1 MTVDNGQPNLGK
13 AAPAQTTARIQRTG
27 RKFDQV
33 LEGARKLFMSKGF
46 ERTSVDDIARE
57 AAVSK
62 ATLYSYFPDK
72 RLLFSEVVR
81 TECQRQ
87 SDLAAEPLP
96 PGCAPRAVLYSI
108 ARQVMASYTS
118 EISQQM
124 FRVCVAEA
132 ERFPELGE
140 LFYQSGPMAIRAEVR
155 SYLKEATAAGALRVD
170 DFDMASDQFVELC
183 KADLLLR
190 SVFLNER
197 NFPEED
203 FDRVARAAV
212 DLFLARFGREGAAGS

>member
-1 MTVDNGQPNLGK
+1 MSAETGQLKLDKPS
-13 AAPAQTTARIQRTG
+13 AAIQRTG

-57 AAVSK
+57 ASVSK

-87 SDLAAEPLP
+87 SDLAGDPLP
-96 PGCAPRAVLYSI
+96 PGCAPEKVLYSI
-108 ARQVMASYTS
+108 ARQVMGSYTS

-132 ERFPELGE
+132 KQFPELGE
-140 LFYQSGPMAIRAEVR
+140 LFYQSGPMAIRNEVR
-155 SYLKEATAAGALRVD
+155 AYLETATDAGQLRVEDYDTAA
-170 DFDMASDQFVELC
+170 DQFVELC

-190 SVFLNER
+190 AVFLNER
-197 NFPEED
+197 DFPEAD
-203 FDRVARAAV
+203 FHRVAAAAV
-212 DLFLARFGREGAAGS
+212 DLFLARFGVSDT

>member
-1 MTVDNGQPNLGK
+1 MTSDDGQISLDQQ
-13 AAPAQTTARIQRTG
+13 AATIQRKG

-46 ERTSVDDIARE
+46 ERASVDDIARE

-87 SDLAAEPLP
+87 SDLAGEPLS
-96 PGCAPRAVLYSI
+96 PGCTPDKALYTI
-108 ARQVMASYTS
+108 ARQVMASFTS

-124 FRVCVAEA
+124 FRVCVSEA
-132 ERFPELGE
+132 KRFPELGE
-140 LFYQSGPMAIRAEVR
+140 LFYQSGPMAVRNEVR
-155 SYLKEATAAGALRVD
+155 AYLVSATEAGQLSVEDYDTAA
-170 DFDMASDQFVELC
+170 DQFVELC
-183 KADLLLR
+183 KANLLLR
-190 SVFLNER
+190 AVFLNER
-197 NFPEED
+197 DFPEED
-203 FDRVARAAV
+203 YHRIASAAV
-212 DLFLARFGREGAAGS
+212 EMFMARFAVVG

>member
-1 MTVDNGQPNLGK
+1 MTSDTSQANLDQQ
-13 AAPAQTTARIQRTG
+13 AATIQRTG

-46 ERTSVDDIARE
+46 ERASVDDIARE

-87 SDLAAEPLP
+87 SDLAGEPLS
-96 PGCAPRAVLYSI
+96 PGCAPEKALYTI
-108 ARQVMASYTS
+108 ARQVMASFTS

-124 FRVCVAEA
+124 FRVCVSEA
-132 ERFPELGE
+132 KRFPELGE
-140 LFYQSGPMAIRAEVR
+140 LFYQSGPMAVRNEVR
-155 SYLKEATAAGALRVD
+155 AYLVSATEAGQLRVEDFDTAA
-170 DFDMASDQFVELC
+170 DQFVELC
-183 KADLLLR
+183 KANLLLR
-190 SVFLNER
+190 AVFLNER
-197 NFPEED
+197 DFPEAD
-203 FDRVARAAV
+203 YHRIASAAV
-212 DLFLARFGREGAAGS
+212 EMFMARFAVAE